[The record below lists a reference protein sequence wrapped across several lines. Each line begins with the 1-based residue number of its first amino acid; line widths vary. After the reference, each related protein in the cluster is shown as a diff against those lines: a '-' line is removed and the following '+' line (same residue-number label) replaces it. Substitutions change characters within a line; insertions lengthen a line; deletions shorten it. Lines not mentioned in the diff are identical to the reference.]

1 MNIRPHQQLSQE
13 FTELYD
19 AYADAIYRFI
29 FFKTSNKTLAWDLT
43 QECFLKTWEYVR
55 NGKHETIKNQR
66 AFLYTIARNIV
77 IDHWRQKEKQAT
89 TDLEEVAYAIPD
101 GNDIHEQTVLMNDIG
116 NMMELLEQLPGH
128 HKEILILRYTQELS
142 FSEIAKILGKS
153 AISVRVEAHRAIKKL
168 KHIAQTK
175 NIHE

>member
-1 MNIRPHQQLSQE
+1 MNTAHKHLSQI

-19 AYADAIYRFI
+19 ANVDAIYRFI
-29 FFKTSNKTLAWDLT
+29 LFKTSNRTLAWDLT
-43 QECFLKTWEYVR
+43 QDCFLKMWRYVR
-55 NGKHETIKNQR
+55 DQQHGTIVNQR

-89 TDLEEVAYAIPD
+89 TDLDEVAYAIAD
-101 GNDIHEQTVLMNDIG
+101 GNNVHDQSVLLNDIE
-116 NMMELLEQLPGH
+116 NLMKLMDELPGH
-128 HKEILILRYTQELS
+128 HKEILILRYTEELS